1 MGLFP
6 HPATSTRAV
15 QRARQRRRARARVAL
30 RRAQMRQVAARFGWR
45 LGALGAV
52 LTTIA
57 AMTIPTLSE
66 ARAVETALT
75 APELAPVELAAI
87 THVVQPG
94 DTLYSIALANGTTVD
109 QIATSNAIPNPDF
122 IRVGQV
128 LNVPTGPV
136 LVAAAYYSGVGS
148 SAYSV
153 QQGDTLSEIAA
164 RSGVPVEVIMGWNGL
179 TDADRIAVGTR
190 LRLDGSAPGTSESA
204 ASRALGEWAGSP
216 NYWPGRPSGQPIAL
230 VIHTMGGSMIG
241 AQGQFASLSS
251 GTSAH
256 FGIGLDGRVQQ
267 YVELSDRAWANGW
280 LEDGHAWPGPVW
292 VNPNDLTVSIE
303 TEDFGSPGQ
312 AVTDAQYQATV
323 RISRLVTS
331 RYPSIRYLMTH
342 RAISPQSRA
351 EDPGP
356 RWLAKGKMEA
366 LANTLGLKLIQ

>member
-1 MGLFP
+1 
-6 HPATSTRAV
+6 
-15 QRARQRRRARARVAL
+15 
-30 RRAQMRQVAARFGWR
+30 MRQVAARFGWR
-45 LGALGAV
+45 LGALGAL

-57 AMTIPTLSE
+57 ALTIPTLSE
-66 ARAVETALT
+66 ARAVETAATSPAL
-75 APELAPVELAAI
+75 APAELAVV
-87 THVVQPG
+87 THLVQPG
-94 DTLYSIALANGTTVD
+94 DTLYAIALANGTTVEH
-109 QIATSNAIPNPDF
+109 IATVNVIPDPDF
-122 IRVGQV
+122 IRVGQI

-136 LVAAAYYSGVGS
+136 LVASSYYSGSGAS
-148 SAYSV
+148 TYTV

-164 RSGVPVEVIMGWNGL
+164 RSGVPVDVIMGWNGL
-179 TDADRIAVGTR
+179 TDADRIASGTR
-190 LRLDGSAPGTSESA
+190 LKLDGSAPGTPDSGA
-204 ASRALGEWAGSP
+204 PRALGDWAGSP

-241 AQGQFASLSS
+241 AQGQFASISS

-267 YVELSDRAWANGW
+267 YVQLSDRAWANGW
-280 LEDGHAWPGPVW
+280 LEDGHSWPGPVW

-303 TEDFGSPGQ
+303 TEDFGSPDQ
-312 AVTDAQYQATV
+312 AVTDAQFQATA
-323 RISRLVTS
+323 RIGRLVLS
-331 RYPSIRYLMTH
+331 QYPSIRYLMTH